1 VDLSNGNIALF
12 WTDWWLNGKSLA
24 DVAPCLCAAVGPRVR
39 KVRTVAQSLQG
50 DRWIADI
57 SGALTVQVILD
68 YLLVWD
74 MTRAI
79 QLQSDQLDRV
89 CWKWTSDKVFS
100 TSSAYKSF
108 FIGQQLVEG
117 AMIRWKGAGAA
128 QMQILHLAS
137 AA

>member
-1 VDLSNGNIALF
+1 
-12 WTDWWLNGKSLA
+12 
-24 DVAPCLCAAVGPRVR
+24 
-39 KVRTVAQSLQG
+39 VRTVTQALQG
-50 DRWIADI
+50 DHWIADI

-68 YLLVWD
+68 HLLVWD

-108 FIGQQLVEG
+108 FIGQQPVEG
-117 AMIRWKGAGAA
+117 AMIRRKGAGAA
-128 QMQILHLAS
+128 QMQILHLAG